1 MAYLGVDT
9 DSDHNSVVTK
19 SRVKLRSVLKGTVRK
34 HWHLERMKYEDTAMN
49 YRCKIDTAIVAEKQ
63 ESADINGRLEH
74 LKSTVV
80 KLQN

>member
-1 MAYLGVDT
+1 
-9 DSDHNSVVTK
+9 
-19 SRVKLRSVLKGTVRK
+19 
-34 HWHLERMKYEDTAMN
+34 
-49 YRCKIDTAIVAEKQ
+49 VAEKQ